1 MSTYTKNARAYPH
14 KGFTLIETMVAVTI
28 LAFAIVGPF
37 VAIENALVASYA
49 ARDNLTATMLAQEGI
64 EYVRGIR
71 DANYLELIKNPS
83 SSREWLGGLDG
94 TPGPYPSSI
103 DCIDD
108 NGLTTAPVVLCKVDA
123 TNAQMPTLCTG
134 NPIVCEPI
142 NISNATY
149 LYTHASGAGFS
160 ATRFTRSVTL
170 SPVSSREMMVT
181 VVVTFNSGKKPYT
194 ITLSETL
201 SNWL

>member
-1 MSTYTKNARAYPH
+1 MSTFPKNARAYPQ
-14 KGFTLIETMVAVTI
+14 KGFTLIETMVAITI

-71 DANYLELIKNPS
+71 DGNYLEKIRIPS
-83 SSREWLGGLDG
+83 STKTWLAGLDG
-94 TPGPYPSSI
+94 TAGI
-103 DCIDD
+103 NCIDA
-108 NGLTTAPVVLCKVDA
+108 NGLTTAPAVYCTVDA
-123 TNAQMPTLCTG
+123 TNATAPALCGSGG
-134 NPIVCEPI
+134 NGTCSAI
-142 NISNATY
+142 NISTATY
-149 LYTHASGAGFS
+149 LYTHQSGAGFS

-170 SPVSSREMMVT
+170 SSVSAREMMVT

>member
-1 MSTYTKNARAYPH
+1 MSAFPKDNQAQH
-14 KGFTLIETMVAVTI
+14 QKGFTLIETMVAVTI
-28 LAFAIVGPF
+28 LAFAMVGPF

-71 DANYLELIKNPS
+71 DGNYLEKIRVPS
-83 SSREWLGGLDG
+83 STRTWLAGLDG
-94 TPGPYPSSI
+94 TSGI
-103 DCIDD
+103 NCIDA
-108 NGLTTAPVVLCKVDA
+108 NGLATAPAVWCTVDA
-123 TNAQMPTLCTG
+123 TNATAPALCGAGG
-134 NPIVCEPI
+134 NGTCSPI
-142 NISNATY
+142 NISTATY
-149 LYTHASGAGFS
+149 LYTHQTGAGYS

-194 ITLSETL
+194 VTLTEIL